1 MKRAEDGSEIRWA
14 LAMKRRGETQGIYYW
29 GPEKSL
35 EDCKESAGYLQKN
48 NRSCEFELT
57 DFATETI
64 IQLH

>member
-1 MKRAEDGSEIRWA
+1 MRIAEDGSEIRWA
-14 LAMKRRGETQGIYYW
+14 LTMKHRGEMQGIYYW

-35 EDCKESAGYLQKN
+35 EDCKEGARYLHKN

-57 DFATETI
+57 DFASESI